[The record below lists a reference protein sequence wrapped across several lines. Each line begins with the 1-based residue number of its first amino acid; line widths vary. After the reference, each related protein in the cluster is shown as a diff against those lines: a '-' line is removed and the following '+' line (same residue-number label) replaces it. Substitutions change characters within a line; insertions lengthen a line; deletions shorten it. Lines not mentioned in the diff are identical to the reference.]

1 MRYTWGM
8 GTYAADTSVSV
19 EKSRA
24 EIERTVQRWGAS
36 QFMYG
41 WDQDR
46 AIVGFVMQRRQLRFV
61 LQMPDRNAREFTH
74 TPSRGTRR
82 SPAQAFDAWEQACR
96 QRWRALNL
104 VIKAKLEAVES
115 GISTFDSEFLAQ
127 LVLPNGQTVG
137 EAVTPRIIEGIENS
151 TMPALLPDYG
161 TKAIE
166 A

>member
-1 MRYTWGM
+1 M
-8 GTYAADTSVSV
+8 GTYAENTSVSS

-24 EIERTVQRWGAS
+24 EIERTLTRWGAS

-41 WDQDR
+41 WDSGDPAS
-46 AIVGFVMQRRQLRFV
+46 AIVGFVVRDRQIRFM
-61 LQMPDRNAREFTH
+61 LTMPDRNSPEFTMSAH
-74 TPSRGTRR
+74 KPPRPRT
-82 SPAQAFDAWEQACR
+82 PAQREEAYEQAVR
-96 QRWRALNL
+96 QRWRAMNL

-137 EAVTPRIIEGIENS
+137 AEIVPWVAEAYETNR
-151 TMPALLPDYG
+151 MPALLPDYEP
-161 TKAIE
+161 KAIG

>member
-1 MRYTWGM
+1 MS
-8 GTYAADTSVSV
+8 TYAADTSVSV

-24 EIERTVQRWGAS
+24 EIERTVQRWGAE

-41 WDQDR
+41 WD
-46 AIVGFVMQRRQLRFV
+46 ATNAVVGFRMQNRQLRFI
-61 LQMPDRNAREFTH
+61 LSMPDRQAKEFLFTPARK
-74 TPSRGTRR
+74 TRR
-82 SPAQAFDAWEQACR
+82 TDAQAYEAWEQACR

-115 GISTFDSEFLAQ
+115 GISTFDNEFLAQ
-127 LVLPNGQTVG
+127 IMLPNGRTVG
-137 EAVTPRIIEGIENS
+137 EQIGGQIDETYLTN
-151 TMPALLPDYG
+151 TMPALLPDF

>member
-1 MRYTWGM
+1 M
-8 GTYAADTSVSV
+8 GTYAADTSVSS

-24 EIERTVQRWGAS
+24 EIERTLARWGAT

-41 WDQDR
+41 WDSGNPAS
-46 AIVGFVMQRRQLRFV
+46 AIIGFVIHDRHIRFM
-61 LQMPDRNAREFTH
+61 LTMPDRNAREFTH
-74 TPSRGTRR
+74 TPARGTQRT
-82 SPAQAFDAWEQACR
+82 PTQQAEAYEQAVR

-137 EAVTPRIIEGIENS
+137 DAVVPRIIEGIETNR
-151 TMPALLPDYG
+151 MPGLLPDYG
-161 TKAIE
+161 PKAIG

>member
-1 MRYTWGM
+1 M

-24 EIERTVQRWGAS
+24 EIERTVQRWGAE

-41 WDQDR
+41 WDSDS
-46 AIVGFVMQRRQLRFV
+46 AIVMFRLRNRQLRFV
-61 LQMPDRNAREFTH
+61 LAMPDRNAREFLF
-74 TPSRGTRR
+74 TPARKTRR
-82 SPAQAFDAWEQACR
+82 TDTQAYEAWEQACR

-115 GISTFDSEFLAQ
+115 GISTFDNEFLAQ
-127 LVLPNGQTVG
+127 IMLPNGKTVG
-137 EAVTPRIIEGIENS
+137 EQIGDDIEQTYLTN
-151 TMPALLPDYG
+151 TMPALLPDFQ
-161 TKAIE
+161 KAIE

>member
-1 MRYTWGM
+1 MK
-8 GTYAADTSVSV
+8 YAADTSVSV

-24 EIERTVQRWGAS
+24 EIERTVQRWGAN

-41 WDQDR
+41 WDNTR
-46 AIVGFVMQRRQLRFV
+46 AIVGFVMKNRQLRFN
-61 LQMPDRNAREFTH
+61 LDMPDRNAKEFLF
-74 TPSRGTRR
+74 TPARRTRR
-82 SPAQAFDAWEQACR
+82 TDAQAYEAWEQACR

-115 GISTFDSEFLAQ
+115 GISTFDAEFLAQ

-137 EAVTPRIIEGIENS
+137 EAVTPRIIEGIENNA
-151 TMPALLPDYG
+151 MPSLLPDFG
-161 TKAIE
+161 MAAIE

>member
-1 MRYTWGM
+1 M

-24 EIERTVQRWGAS
+24 EIERTLQRWGAE

-41 WDQDR
+41 WNADQ
-46 AIVGFVMQRRQLRFV
+46 AVVGFVMRGRQLKF
-61 LQMPDRNAREFTH
+61 LLSMPDNNAIEFTH
-74 TPSRGTRR
+74 TPGRKTRR
-82 SPAQAFDAWEQACR
+82 TDAKAYEAWEQACR

-104 VIKAKLEAVES
+104 VIKAKLEAVEA
-115 GISTFDSEFLAQ
+115 GIATFDNEFLAQ

-137 EAVTPRIIEGIENS
+137 DAVTPRLIDGIENNE
-151 TMPALLPDYG
+151 MPALLPDYR
-161 TKAIE
+161 TKALE